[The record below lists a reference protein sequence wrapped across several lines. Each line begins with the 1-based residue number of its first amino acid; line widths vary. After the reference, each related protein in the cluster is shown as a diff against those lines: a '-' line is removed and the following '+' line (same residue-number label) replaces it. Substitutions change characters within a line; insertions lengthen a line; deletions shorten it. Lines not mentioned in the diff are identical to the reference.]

1 MTLNATKYRA
11 FAAAMKNKLS
21 AQVTLAALQ
30 KSVEATH
37 VREAAIEADAA
48 YDAPLVRYIDKVI
61 ADAIERKVSDI
72 HFEPY
77 DNYCRIRYRCDG
89 VLSEVTTAAP
99 HLAARIAARLKVMAN
114 MNISEKRIPQDGRFK
129 LTFDKAHT
137 ISFRVN
143 TCPTLFGEKIV
154 LRILDPQAAQR
165 NIDQLGFT
173 QEQVQ
178 QFQNALQQTQGMIL
192 VTGPTGSGKTV
203 TLYSGLAQL
212 NTKAVNIATVEDPVE
227 IYFPGINQVNVNP
240 KNGLDFATAL
250 RAFLRQDPDIIMLGE
265 IRDSETAETA
275 IQAAQT
281 GHLVLSTLHTNS
293 AAATLTRLI
302 HLGLKP
308 FAIASVVLVVIA
320 QRLVRCL
327 CEQCKQPF
335 ACSITELNTLS
346 INPAELSN
354 ATLFQAIGC
363 NACIDGYSGRIG
375 IYEVLP
381 ITEKINTLIL
391 QNASTLELHAAA
403 IDNGMLTLRQA
414 ALQNAAAGITTL
426 TEILPL
432 LT

>member
-1 MTLNATKYRA
+1 
-11 FAAAMKNKLS
+11 MKNKPS
-21 AQVTLAALQ
+21 PHVTLAALQ

-37 VREAAIEADAA
+37 VREAAIAADAT

-61 ADAIERKVSDI
+61 ADAIEHRVSDI

-89 VLSEVTTAAP
+89 ILSEVTTASP

-114 MNISEKRIPQDGRFK
+114 LNISEKRVPQDGRFK
-129 LTFDKAHT
+129 LTLDKEHT

-154 LRILDPQAAQR
+154 VRILDPHAAKR
-165 NIDQLGFT
+165 SVDQLGFT
-173 QEQVQ
+173 LEQAQ
-178 QFQNALQQTQGMIL
+178 QFQQALQQTQGMIL

-212 NTKAVNIATVEDPVE
+212 NTNAVNIATVEDPVE
-227 IYFPGINQVNVNP
+227 IYFPGMNQVSVNP

-265 IRDSETAETA
+265 IRDYETAETA

-308 FAIASVVLVVIA
+308 FAIASVVLLVIA
-320 QRLVRCL
+320 QRLIRCL
-327 CEQCKQPF
+327 CEQCKQPY
-335 ACSITELNTLS
+335 AYSTTELAILGVS
-346 INPAELSN
+346 SAELQD
-354 ATLFQAIGC
+354 AALFQAVGC
-363 NACIDGYSGRIG
+363 DACIGGYSSRVG

-381 ITEKINTLIL
+381 MTEKINTLIL
-391 QNASTLELHAAA
+391 QHASTLDLHMAA
-403 IDNGMLTLRQA
+403 IQNGMLTLRQA
-414 ALQNAAAGITTL
+414 ALQKVAAGITSL

-432 LT
+432 LH